1 MINIVG
7 NTSLY
12 LALLFVAFQ
21 TFGFFK
27 TEKKFI
33 KRYEFFVSGLLIFS
47 SIAFFSLMYGY
58 FVSDFTILNVFKNSH
73 SSKPLI
79 YKIAA
84 TWGNHEG
91 SMLLWMLVLTIFN
104 FLIFKLCN
112 KQNLKYVYKALQIQ
126 GFIIFGF
133 MLFTILTSNPFQ
145 NVESFQSEGLGFNP
159 ILQDPALAI
168 HPPFLYIGYVGF
180 SAAFSLAMATL
191 ISQAKITDVPWHQYI
206 KTFVM
211 IAWTFL
217 TIGIALG
224 SIWAYYEL
232 GWGGWWFWDPVENA
246 SFMPWLL
253 GTALIHSLMIVEK
266 TKSLQIWVLLLSILT
281 FLLSVVGTF
290 LVRSGIL
297 TSVHTFALDP
307 SRGIYILTFMA
318 VLGGYSFIIFFQ
330 KSKYF
335 FSEKYF
341 SFLSK
346 EGAILFNNFLM
357 VVVCATVFLGTIYP
371 LIIEAILDN
380 KISVGE
386 PYFNKTIIPIIIPAI
401 LLMGVAPIFAW
412 KKDNLKRIIKVSA
425 PKIIVTIVL
434 ALSFLYFYKFISFI
448 GIVGIFL
455 AFWIISN
462 NLLNLIFK
470 TKGCSKETILA
481 HFGVGLLILGITS
494 SSVWQEEKVARMN
507 IKDQVTIKNYTIIF
521 NDINE
526 IKGQNYVAIQ
536 GDFLVNSKK
545 NKITNLKPEKRL
557 YLVTNIVTTEAAIHT
572 NLARDLYIVL
582 GDGNS
587 NDGWVVR
594 FYINPLVIWIW
605 IGVVFMFVGG
615 ILSIKKSLDK
625 KRIIA

>member
-12 LALLFVAFQ
+12 LTLLFATFQ
-21 TFGFFK
+21 TFSLFK
-27 TEKKFI
+27 TEKNFI
-33 KRYEFFVSGLLIFS
+33 KRYKFFVFGSLIFS
-47 SIAFFSLMYGY
+47 FIAFFSLMYGY

-79 YKIAA
+79 YKVAA

-91 SMLLWMLVLTIFN
+91 SMLLWILVLSIFN

-112 KQNLKYVYKALQIQ
+112 KQNLNYIYKTLQIQ

-133 MLFTILTSNPFQ
+133 MLFTILTSNPFRK
-145 NVESFQSEGLGFNP
+145 VESFQSEGLGFNP

-180 SAAFSLAMATL
+180 SAAFSLAIATL
-191 ISQAKITDVPWHQYI
+191 ISQTKIANVPWHQYI
-206 KTFVM
+206 KIFVM

-246 SFMPWLL
+246 SFIPWLL

-307 SRGIYILTFMA
+307 SRGVYILTFMA
-318 VLGGYSFIIFFQ
+318 ILGGYAFILFFK

-341 SFLSK
+341 VFLSK
-346 EGAILFNNFLM
+346 EGSILFNNFLM

-371 LIIEAILDN
+371 LIIEAISDN

-386 PYFNKTIIPIIIPAI
+386 PYFNKTIIPITIPAI
-401 LLMGVAPIFAW
+401 LLMGIAPIFSW
-412 KKDNLKRIIKVSA
+412 KKDTLKRIIRISS
-425 PKIIVTIVL
+425 PKIIAAVILT
-434 ALSFLYFYKFISFI
+434 LSFLYFYKFINFM
-448 GIVGIFL
+448 GIIGIFL

-462 NLLNLIFK
+462 NFLNLIFK
-470 TKGCSKETILA
+470 AKGYAKETVLA
-481 HFGVGLLILGITS
+481 HFGVGLLILGIAG

-507 IKDQVTIKNYTIIF
+507 VKDKMTIKNYTIIF
-521 NDINE
+521 NEINE

-536 GDFLVNSKK
+536 GNFLVNNKK

-557 YLVTNIVTTEAAIHT
+557 YPVTNIVTTEAAIHT
-572 NLARDLYIVL
+572 SLARDLYIVL

-587 NDGWVVR
+587 SDGWVIR
-594 FYINPLVIWIW
+594 FYINPLVVWIW
-605 IGVVFMFVGG
+605 IGVMFMFVGG
-615 ILSIKKSLDK
+615 LFSIKKNLS
-625 KRIIA
+625 KRKNA

>member
-12 LALLFVAFQ
+12 LALLFAVLQ
-21 TFGFFK
+21 TFCFFK

-33 KRYEFFVSGLLIFS
+33 KRYKFFVSGLLIFS

-91 SMLLWMLVLTIFN
+91 SMLLWILVLTIFN
-104 FLIFKLCN
+104 FLIFKLYN

-145 NVESFQSEGLGFNP
+145 NVESFQSEGWGFNP

-191 ISQAKITDVPWHQYI
+191 ISQAKIADVPWHQYI

-253 GTALIHSLMIVEK
+253 GTALIHSLMIVDK

-318 VLGGYSFIIFFQ
+318 ILGGYSFILFFQ

-346 EGAILFNNFLM
+346 EGSILFNNFLM

-386 PYFNKTIIPIIIPAI
+386 PYFNKTIIPITIPAI

-412 KKDNLKRIIKVSA
+412 KKDNLKRIIKISS
-425 PKIIVTIVL
+425 PKIIVTIIL
-434 ALSFLYFYKFISFI
+434 TLSFLYFYKFINFI
-448 GIVGIFL
+448 GIIGIFL

-462 NLLNLIFK
+462 NLLNLILK

-494 SSVWQEEKVARMN
+494 SSVWQEERVARMN
-507 IKDQVTIKNYTIIF
+507 VKDQVTIKNYTIVF
-521 NDINE
+521 NEINE

-536 GDFLVNSKK
+536 GNFLVSSKK

-557 YLVTNIVTTEAAIHT
+557 YPVTNIITTEAAIHT
-572 NLARDLYIVL
+572 NLVRDLYIVL
-582 GDGNS
+582 GNGNS

-615 ILSIKKSLDK
+615 ILSIKKSLNK
-625 KRIIA
+625 KRIIG

>member
-12 LALLFVAFQ
+12 LALLFATLQ
-21 TFGFFK
+21 TFCFFK

-33 KRYEFFVSGLLIFS
+33 KRYKFFVSGLLIFS

-91 SMLLWMLVLTIFN
+91 SMLLWILVLTIFN
-104 FLIFKLCN
+104 FLIFKLYN

-145 NVESFQSEGLGFNP
+145 NVESFQSEGWGFNP

-191 ISQAKITDVPWHQYI
+191 ISQAKIADVPWHQYI

-253 GTALIHSLMIVEK
+253 GTALIHSLMIVDK

-318 VLGGYSFIIFFQ
+318 ILGGYSFIIFFQ

-346 EGAILFNNFLM
+346 EGSILFNNFLM

-386 PYFNKTIIPIIIPAI
+386 PYFNKTIIPITIPAI

-412 KKDNLKRIIKVSA
+412 KKDNLKRIIKISS
-425 PKIIVTIVL
+425 PKIIVTIIL
-434 ALSFLYFYKFISFI
+434 TLSFLYFYKFINFI
-448 GIVGIFL
+448 GIIGIFL

-462 NLLNLIFK
+462 NLLNLILK

-494 SSVWQEEKVARMN
+494 SSVWQEESVARMN
-507 IKDQVTIKNYTIIF
+507 VKDQVTIKNYTIVF
-521 NDINE
+521 NEINE

-536 GDFLVNSKK
+536 GNFLVSSKK

-557 YLVTNIVTTEAAIHT
+557 YPVTNIITTEAAIHT
-572 NLARDLYIVL
+572 NLVRDLYIVL
-582 GDGNS
+582 GNGNS

-615 ILSIKKSLDK
+615 ILSIKKSLNK
-625 KRIIA
+625 KIIIG

>member
-12 LALLFVAFQ
+12 LTLLFATFQ
-21 TFGFFK
+21 TFGLFK
-27 TEKKFI
+27 TEKNFI
-33 KRYEFFVSGLLIFS
+33 KRYKFFVFGSLIFS
-47 SIAFFSLMYGY
+47 FIAFFSLMYGY

-79 YKIAA
+79 YKVAA

-91 SMLLWMLVLTIFN
+91 SMLLWILVLSIFN

-112 KQNLKYVYKALQIQ
+112 KQNLNYIYKTLQIQ

-133 MLFTILTSNPFQ
+133 MLFTILTSNPFRK
-145 NVESFQSEGLGFNP
+145 VESFQSEGLGFNP

-180 SAAFSLAMATL
+180 SAAFSLAIATL
-191 ISQAKITDVPWHQYI
+191 ISQTKIANVPWHQYI
-206 KTFVM
+206 KIFVM

-307 SRGIYILTFMA
+307 SRGVYILTFMA
-318 VLGGYSFIIFFQ
+318 ILGGYAFILFFK

-341 SFLSK
+341 VFLSK
-346 EGAILFNNFLM
+346 EGSILFNNFLM

-371 LIIEAILDN
+371 LIIEAISDN

-386 PYFNKTIIPIIIPAI
+386 PYFNKTIIPITIPAI
-401 LLMGVAPIFAW
+401 LLMGIAPIFSW
-412 KKDNLKRIIKVSA
+412 KKDTLKRIIRISS
-425 PKIIVTIVL
+425 PKIIAAVILT
-434 ALSFLYFYKFISFI
+434 LSFLYFYKFINFM
-448 GIVGIFL
+448 GIIGIFL

-462 NLLNLIFK
+462 NFLNLIFK
-470 TKGCSKETILA
+470 AKGYAKETVLA
-481 HFGVGLLILGITS
+481 HFGVGLLILGIAG

-507 IKDQVTIKNYTIIF
+507 VKDKMTIKNYTIIF
-521 NDINE
+521 NEINE

-536 GDFLVNSKK
+536 GNFLVNNKK
-545 NKITNLKPEKRL
+545 NKITHLKPEKRL
-557 YLVTNIVTTEAAIHT
+557 YPVTNIVTTEAAIHT
-572 NLARDLYIVL
+572 SLARDLYIVL

-587 NDGWVVR
+587 SDGWVIR
-594 FYINPLVIWIW
+594 FYINPLVVWIW
-605 IGVVFMFVGG
+605 IGVMFMFVGG
-615 ILSIKKSLDK
+615 LFSIKKNLS
-625 KRIIA
+625 KRKNA

>member
-12 LALLFVAFQ
+12 LTLLLATLQ
-21 TFGFFK
+21 TFSFFK
-27 TEKKFI
+27 NEKNFI
-33 KRYEFFVSGLLIFS
+33 KRYKFFVFGSLIFS
-47 SIAFFSLMYGY
+47 SIAFFSLMYAY

-91 SMLLWMLVLTIFN
+91 SMLLWIFVLTIFN

-112 KQNLKYVYKALQIQ
+112 KQNLNYVYKSLQIQ

-133 MLFTILTSNPFQ
+133 MLFTILTSNPFRK
-145 NVESFQSEGLGFNP
+145 VESFQSEGMGFNP

-180 SAAFSLAMATL
+180 SAAFSLAVATL
-191 ISQAKITDVPWHQYI
+191 ISQTKISNLPWHKYI

-253 GTALIHSLMIVEK
+253 GTALVHSLMIVEK

-307 SRGIYILTFMA
+307 SRGIYILIFMA
-318 VLGGYSFIIFFQ
+318 ILGGYAFILFFK

-341 SFLSK
+341 TFLSK
-346 EGAILFNNFLM
+346 EGSILFNNFLM
-357 VVVCATVFLGTIYP
+357 LVVCATVFLGTVYP
-371 LIIEAILDN
+371 LIIEAILDD

-386 PYFNKTIIPIIIPAI
+386 PYFNKTIIPITIPAI
-401 LLMGVAPIFAW
+401 LLMGIAPIFSW
-412 KKDNLKRIIKVSA
+412 KKDALKRIIRISS
-425 PKIIVTIVL
+425 PKIIVATIL
-434 ALSFLYFYKFISFI
+434 TLSFLYFYKFINFT
-448 GIVGIFL
+448 GIIGIFL
-455 AFWIISN
+455 AFWIMSN
-462 NLLNLIFK
+462 NFLNLIFK
-470 TKGCSKETILA
+470 TKGYSKETALA
-481 HFGVGLLILGITS
+481 HFGVGLLILGIS
-494 SSVWQEEKVARMN
+494 GSSVWQEEKVARMN
-507 IKDQVTIKNYTIIF
+507 MQDKMTIKNYTIIF
-521 NDINE
+521 NEINE

-536 GDFLVNSKK
+536 GNFLVNNKK

-557 YLVTNIVTTEAAIHT
+557 YPVTNIVTTEAAIHT

-587 NDGWVVR
+587 NDGWVIR

-605 IGVVFMFVGG
+605 IGVMFMFIGG
-615 ILSIKKSLDK
+615 FFSIKKSLV
-625 KRIIA
+625 KRKNV

>member
-12 LALLFVAFQ
+12 LTLLFATFQ
-21 TFGFFK
+21 TFGLFK
-27 TEKKFI
+27 TEKNFI
-33 KRYEFFVSGLLIFS
+33 KRYKFFVFGSLIFS
-47 SIAFFSLMYGY
+47 SIAFFSLMYAY

-91 SMLLWMLVLTIFN
+91 SMLLWILVLSIFN

-112 KQNLKYVYKALQIQ
+112 KQNLNYVYKSLQIQ

-145 NVESFQSEGLGFNP
+145 KVGSFQSEGLGFNP

-168 HPPFLYIGYVGF
+168 HPPLLYIGYVGF
-180 SAAFSLAMATL
+180 SAAFSLAIATL
-191 ISQAKITDVPWHQYI
+191 ISQTKISHVPWHQYI

-307 SRGIYILTFMA
+307 SRGIYILIFMA
-318 VLGGYSFIIFFQ
+318 ILGGYAFILFFK

-341 SFLSK
+341 TFLSK
-346 EGAILFNNFLM
+346 EGSILFNNFLM
-357 VVVCATVFLGTIYP
+357 LVVCATVFLGTVYP
-371 LIIEAILDN
+371 LIIEAILDD

-386 PYFNKTIIPIIIPAI
+386 PYFNKTIIPITIPAI
-401 LLMGVAPIFAW
+401 LLMGIAPIFSW
-412 KKDNLKRIIKVSA
+412 KKDALKRIIRISS
-425 PKIIVTIVL
+425 PKIIVATIL
-434 ALSFLYFYKFISFI
+434 TLSFLYFYKFINFT
-448 GIVGIFL
+448 GIIGIFL
-455 AFWIISN
+455 AFWIMSN
-462 NLLNLIFK
+462 NFLNLIFK
-470 TKGCSKETILA
+470 TKGYSKETALA
-481 HFGVGLLILGITS
+481 HFGVGLLILGIS
-494 SSVWQEEKVARMN
+494 GSSVWQEEKVARMN
-507 IKDQVTIKNYTIIF
+507 MQDKMTIKNYTIIF
-521 NDINE
+521 NEINE

-536 GDFLVNSKK
+536 GNFLVNNKK

-557 YLVTNIVTTEAAIHT
+557 YPVTNIVTTEAAIHT

-587 NDGWVVR
+587 NDGWVIR

-605 IGVVFMFVGG
+605 IGVTFMFVGG
-615 ILSIKKSLDK
+615 LFSIKKNLN
-625 KRIIA
+625 KRKNT

>member
-12 LALLFVAFQ
+12 LALLFAALQ
-21 TFGFFK
+21 TFCFFK

-33 KRYEFFVSGLLIFS
+33 KRYKFFVSGLLIFS

-91 SMLLWMLVLTIFN
+91 SMLLWILVLTIFN
-104 FLIFKLCN
+104 FLIFKLYN

-145 NVESFQSEGLGFNP
+145 NVESFQSEGWGFNP

-191 ISQAKITDVPWHQYI
+191 ISQAKIADVPWHQYI

-253 GTALIHSLMIVEK
+253 GTALIHSLMIVDK

-318 VLGGYSFIIFFQ
+318 ILGGYSFIIFFQ

-346 EGAILFNNFLM
+346 EGSILFNNFLM

-386 PYFNKTIIPIIIPAI
+386 PYFNKTIIPITIPAI

-412 KKDNLKRIIKVSA
+412 KKDNLKRIIKISS
-425 PKIIVTIVL
+425 PKIIVTIIL
-434 ALSFLYFYKFISFI
+434 TLSFLYFYKFINFI
-448 GIVGIFL
+448 GIIGIFL

-462 NLLNLIFK
+462 NLLNLILK

-494 SSVWQEEKVARMN
+494 SSVWQEESVTRMN
-507 IKDQVTIKNYTIIF
+507 VKDQVTIKNYTIVF
-521 NDINE
+521 NEINE

-536 GDFLVNSKK
+536 GNFLVSSKK

-557 YLVTNIVTTEAAIHT
+557 YPVTNIITTEAAIHT
-572 NLARDLYIVL
+572 NLVRDLYIVL
-582 GDGNS
+582 GNGNS

-615 ILSIKKSLDK
+615 ILSIKKSLNK
-625 KRIIA
+625 KRIIG

>member
-12 LALLFVAFQ
+12 LTLLFATFQ
-21 TFGFFK
+21 TFGLFK
-27 TEKKFI
+27 TEKNFI
-33 KRYEFFVSGLLIFS
+33 KRYKFFVFGSLIFS
-47 SIAFFSLMYGY
+47 FIAFFSLMYGY

-79 YKIAA
+79 YKVAA

-91 SMLLWMLVLTIFN
+91 SMLLWILVLSIFN

-112 KQNLKYVYKALQIQ
+112 KQNLNYIYKTLQIQ

-145 NVESFQSEGLGFNP
+145 KVESFQSEGLGFNP

-180 SAAFSLAMATL
+180 SAAFSLAIATL
-191 ISQAKITDVPWHQYI
+191 ISQTKIANVPWHQYI
-206 KTFVM
+206 KIFVM

-318 VLGGYSFIIFFQ
+318 ILGGYAFILFFK

-341 SFLSK
+341 VFLSK
-346 EGAILFNNFLM
+346 EGSILFNNFLM

-371 LIIEAILDN
+371 LIIEAISDN

-386 PYFNKTIIPIIIPAI
+386 PYFNKTIIPITIPAI
-401 LLMGVAPIFAW
+401 LLMGIAPIFSW
-412 KKDNLKRIIKVSA
+412 KKDTLKRIIRISS
-425 PKIIVTIVL
+425 PKIIAAVILT
-434 ALSFLYFYKFISFI
+434 LSFLYFYKFINFM
-448 GIVGIFL
+448 GIIGIFL

-462 NLLNLIFK
+462 NFLNLIFK
-470 TKGCSKETILA
+470 AKGYAKETVLA
-481 HFGVGLLILGITS
+481 HFGVGLLILGIAG

-507 IKDQVTIKNYTIIF
+507 VKDKMTIKNYTIIF
-521 NDINE
+521 NEINE

-536 GDFLVNSKK
+536 GNFLVNNKK

-557 YLVTNIVTTEAAIHT
+557 YPVTNIVTTEAAIHT
-572 NLARDLYIVL
+572 SLARDLYIVL

-587 NDGWVVR
+587 SDGWVIR
-594 FYINPLVIWIW
+594 FYINPLVVWIW
-605 IGVVFMFVGG
+605 IGVMFMFVGG
-615 ILSIKKSLDK
+615 LFSIKKNLS
-625 KRIIA
+625 KRKNA

>member
-12 LALLFVAFQ
+12 LALLLATFQ
-21 TFGFFK
+21 TFSLFK

-33 KRYEFFVSGLLIFS
+33 KRYKFFVFGSLIFS

-91 SMLLWMLVLTIFN
+91 SMLLWILVLSIFN

-112 KQNLKYVYKALQIQ
+112 KKNLNYVYKSLQIQ

-133 MLFTILTSNPFQ
+133 MLFIILTSNPFQ
-145 NVESFQSEGLGFNP
+145 NMKSLQSEGLGFNP

-180 SAAFSLAMATL
+180 SAAFSLAIATL
-191 ISQAKITDVPWHQYI
+191 ISQTKITDVPWHQYI

-281 FLLSVVGTF
+281 FLLSVIGTF

-318 VLGGYSFIIFFQ
+318 ILGGYAFILFFK

-341 SFLSK
+341 IFLSK
-346 EGAILFNNFLM
+346 EGSILFNNFLM
-357 VVVCATVFLGTIYP
+357 VIVCATVFLGTVYP
-371 LIIEAILDN
+371 LIIEAILDD

-386 PYFNKTIIPIIIPAI
+386 PYFNKTIIPMTIPAI
-401 LLMGVAPIFAW
+401 LLMGIAPIFSW
-412 KKDNLKRIIKVSA
+412 KKDTLKRIIRISS
-425 PKIIVTIVL
+425 PKIIATIIL
-434 ALSFLYFYKFISFI
+434 TLSFLYFYKFINFM
-448 GIVGIFL
+448 GIIGIFL
-455 AFWIISN
+455 AFWIMSN
-462 NLLNLIFK
+462 NFLNLIFK
-470 TKGCSKETILA
+470 AKGYSKETVLA
-481 HFGVGLLILGITS
+481 HFGVGLLILGIAG

-507 IKDQVTIKNYTIIF
+507 VKDKMKIKNYTIIF
-521 NDINE
+521 NEINE

-536 GDFLVNSKK
+536 GNFLVNNKK

-557 YLVTNIVTTEAAIHT
+557 YPVTNIVTTEAAIHT
-572 NLARDLYIVL
+572 SLARDLYIVL

-587 NDGWVVR
+587 NDGWIIR

-605 IGVVFMFVGG
+605 IGVMFMFAGG
-615 ILSIKKSLDK
+615 LLSIKKNLN
-625 KRIIA
+625 KRKNA

>member
-12 LALLFVAFQ
+12 LALLLATFQ
-21 TFGFFK
+21 TFSLFK

-33 KRYEFFVSGLLIFS
+33 KRYKFFVFGSLIFS

-91 SMLLWMLVLTIFN
+91 SMLLWILVLSIFN

-112 KQNLKYVYKALQIQ
+112 KKNLNYVYKSLQIQ

-145 NVESFQSEGLGFNP
+145 NMKSLQSEGLGFNP

-180 SAAFSLAMATL
+180 SAAFSLAIATL
-191 ISQAKITDVPWHQYI
+191 ISQTKITDVPWHQYI

-281 FLLSVVGTF
+281 FLLSVIGTF

-318 VLGGYSFIIFFQ
+318 ILGGYAFILFFK

-341 SFLSK
+341 IFLSK
-346 EGAILFNNFLM
+346 EGSILFNNFLM
-357 VVVCATVFLGTIYP
+357 VIVCATVFLGTVYP
-371 LIIEAILDN
+371 LIIEAILDD

-386 PYFNKTIIPIIIPAI
+386 PYFNKTIIPMTIPAI
-401 LLMGVAPIFAW
+401 LLMGIAPIFSW
-412 KKDNLKRIIKVSA
+412 KKDTLKRIIRISS
-425 PKIIVTIVL
+425 PKIIATIIL
-434 ALSFLYFYKFISFI
+434 TLSFLYFYKFINFM
-448 GIVGIFL
+448 GIIGIFL
-455 AFWIISN
+455 AFWIMSN
-462 NLLNLIFK
+462 NFLNLIFK
-470 TKGCSKETILA
+470 AKGYSKETVLA
-481 HFGVGLLILGITS
+481 HFGVGLLILGIAG

-507 IKDQVTIKNYTIIF
+507 VKDKMKIKNYTIIF
-521 NDINE
+521 NEINE

-536 GDFLVNSKK
+536 GNFLVNNKK

-557 YLVTNIVTTEAAIHT
+557 YPVTNIVTTEAAIHT
-572 NLARDLYIVL
+572 SLARDLYIVL

-587 NDGWVVR
+587 NDGWIIR

-605 IGVVFMFVGG
+605 IGVMFMFAGG
-615 ILSIKKSLDK
+615 LLSIKKNLN
-625 KRIIA
+625 KRKNA

>member
-12 LALLFVAFQ
+12 LTLLFATFQ
-21 TFGFFK
+21 TFSLFK
-27 TEKKFI
+27 TEKNFI
-33 KRYEFFVSGLLIFS
+33 KRYKFFVFGSLIFS
-47 SIAFFSLMYGY
+47 FIAFFSLMYGY

-79 YKIAA
+79 YKVAA

-91 SMLLWMLVLTIFN
+91 SMLLWILVLSIFN

-112 KQNLKYVYKALQIQ
+112 KQNLNYIYKTLQIQ

-145 NVESFQSEGLGFNP
+145 KVESFQSEGLGFNP

-180 SAAFSLAMATL
+180 SAAFSLAIATL
-191 ISQAKITDVPWHQYI
+191 ISQTKIANVPWHQYI
-206 KTFVM
+206 KIFVM

-307 SRGIYILTFMA
+307 SRGVYILTFMA
-318 VLGGYSFIIFFQ
+318 ILGGYAFILFFK

-341 SFLSK
+341 VFLSK
-346 EGAILFNNFLM
+346 EGSILFNNFLM

-371 LIIEAILDN
+371 LIIEAISDN

-386 PYFNKTIIPIIIPAI
+386 PYFNKTIIPITIPAI
-401 LLMGVAPIFAW
+401 LLMGIAPIFSW
-412 KKDNLKRIIKVSA
+412 KKDTLKRIIRISS
-425 PKIIVTIVL
+425 PKIIAAVILT
-434 ALSFLYFYKFISFI
+434 LSFLYFYKFINFM
-448 GIVGIFL
+448 GIIGIFL

-462 NLLNLIFK
+462 NFLNLIFK
-470 TKGCSKETILA
+470 AKGYAKETVLA
-481 HFGVGLLILGITS
+481 HFGVGLLILGIAG

-507 IKDQVTIKNYTIIF
+507 VKDKMTIKNYTIIF
-521 NDINE
+521 NEINE

-536 GDFLVNSKK
+536 GNFLVNNKK
-545 NKITNLKPEKRL
+545 NKITHLKPEKRL
-557 YLVTNIVTTEAAIHT
+557 YPVTNIVTTEAAIHT
-572 NLARDLYIVL
+572 SLARDLYIVL

-587 NDGWVVR
+587 SDGWVIR
-594 FYINPLVIWIW
+594 FYINPLVVWIW
-605 IGVVFMFVGG
+605 IGVMFMFVGG
-615 ILSIKKSLDK
+615 LFSIKKNLS
-625 KRIIA
+625 KRKNA

>member
-12 LALLFVAFQ
+12 LTLLFATFQ
-21 TFGFFK
+21 TFSLFK
-27 TEKKFI
+27 TEKNFI
-33 KRYEFFVSGLLIFS
+33 KRYKFFVFGSLIFS
-47 SIAFFSLMYGY
+47 FIAFFSLMYGY

-79 YKIAA
+79 YKVAA

-91 SMLLWMLVLTIFN
+91 SMLLWILVLSIFN

-112 KQNLKYVYKALQIQ
+112 KQNLNYIYKTLQIQ

-133 MLFTILTSNPFQ
+133 MLFTILTSNPFRK
-145 NVESFQSEGLGFNP
+145 VESFQSEGLGFNP

-180 SAAFSLAMATL
+180 SAAFSLAIATL
-191 ISQAKITDVPWHQYI
+191 ISQTKIANVPWYQYI
-206 KTFVM
+206 KIFVM

-307 SRGIYILTFMA
+307 SRGVYILIFMA
-318 VLGGYSFIIFFQ
+318 ILGGYAFILFFK

-341 SFLSK
+341 VFLSK
-346 EGAILFNNFLM
+346 EGSILFNNFLM

-371 LIIEAILDN
+371 LIIEAISDN

-386 PYFNKTIIPIIIPAI
+386 PYFNKTIIPITIPAI
-401 LLMGVAPIFAW
+401 LLMGIAPIFSW
-412 KKDNLKRIIKVSA
+412 KKDTLKRIIRISS
-425 PKIIVTIVL
+425 PKIIAAVILT
-434 ALSFLYFYKFISFI
+434 LSFLYFYKFINFM
-448 GIVGIFL
+448 GIIGIFL

-462 NLLNLIFK
+462 NFLNLIFK
-470 TKGCSKETILA
+470 AKGYAKETVLA
-481 HFGVGLLILGITS
+481 HFGVGLLILGIAG

-507 IKDQVTIKNYTIIF
+507 VKDKMTIKNYTIIF
-521 NDINE
+521 NEINE

-536 GDFLVNSKK
+536 GNFLVNNKK
-545 NKITNLKPEKRL
+545 NKITHLKPEKRL
-557 YLVTNIVTTEAAIHT
+557 YPVTNIVTTEAAIHT
-572 NLARDLYIVL
+572 SLARDLYIVL

-587 NDGWVVR
+587 SDGWVIR
-594 FYINPLVIWIW
+594 FYINPLVVWIW
-605 IGVVFMFVGG
+605 IGVMFMFVGG
-615 ILSIKKSLDK
+615 LFSIKKNLS
-625 KRIIA
+625 KRKNA

>member
-12 LALLFVAFQ
+12 LTLLFATFQ
-21 TFGFFK
+21 TFSLFK
-27 TEKKFI
+27 TEKNFI
-33 KRYEFFVSGLLIFS
+33 KRYKFFVFGSLIFS
-47 SIAFFSLMYGY
+47 FIAFFSLMYGY

-79 YKIAA
+79 YKVAA

-91 SMLLWMLVLTIFN
+91 SMLLWILVLSIFN

-112 KQNLKYVYKALQIQ
+112 KQNLNYIYKTLQIQ

-133 MLFTILTSNPFQ
+133 MLFTILTSNPFRK
-145 NVESFQSEGLGFNP
+145 VESFQSEGLGFNP

-180 SAAFSLAMATL
+180 SAAFSLAIATL
-191 ISQAKITDVPWHQYI
+191 ISQTKIANVPWHQYI
-206 KTFVM
+206 KIFVM

-307 SRGIYILTFMA
+307 SRGVYILTFMA
-318 VLGGYSFIIFFQ
+318 ILGGYAFILFFK

-341 SFLSK
+341 VFLSK
-346 EGAILFNNFLM
+346 EGSILFNNFLM

-371 LIIEAILDN
+371 LIIEAISDN

-386 PYFNKTIIPIIIPAI
+386 PYFNKTIIPITIPAI
-401 LLMGVAPIFAW
+401 LLMGIAPIFSW
-412 KKDNLKRIIKVSA
+412 KKDTLKRIIRISS
-425 PKIIVTIVL
+425 PKIIAAVILT
-434 ALSFLYFYKFISFI
+434 LSFLYFYKFINFM
-448 GIVGIFL
+448 GIIGIFL
-455 AFWIISN
+455 AFWIMSN
-462 NLLNLIFK
+462 NFLNLIFK
-470 TKGCSKETILA
+470 AKGYAKETVLA
-481 HFGVGLLILGITS
+481 HFGVGLLILGIAG

-507 IKDQVTIKNYTIIF
+507 VKDKMTIKNYTIIF
-521 NDINE
+521 NEINE

-536 GDFLVNSKK
+536 GNFLVNNKK

-557 YLVTNIVTTEAAIHT
+557 YPVTNIVTTEAAIHT
-572 NLARDLYIVL
+572 SLARDLYIVL

-587 NDGWVVR
+587 SDGWVIR
-594 FYINPLVIWIW
+594 FYINPLVVWIW
-605 IGVVFMFVGG
+605 IGVMFMFVGG
-615 ILSIKKSLDK
+615 LFSIKKNLS
-625 KRIIA
+625 KRKNA

>member
-12 LALLFVAFQ
+12 LTLLFATFQ
-21 TFGFFK
+21 TFSLFK
-27 TEKKFI
+27 TEKNFI
-33 KRYEFFVSGLLIFS
+33 KRYKFFVFGSLIFS
-47 SIAFFSLMYGY
+47 FIAFFSLMYGY

-79 YKIAA
+79 YKVAA

-91 SMLLWMLVLTIFN
+91 SMLLWILVLSIFN

-112 KQNLKYVYKALQIQ
+112 KQNLNYIYKTLQIQ

-145 NVESFQSEGLGFNP
+145 KVESFQSEGLGFNP

-168 HPPFLYIGYVGF
+168 HPPSLYIGYVGF
-180 SAAFSLAMATL
+180 SAAFSLAIATL
-191 ISQAKITDVPWHQYI
+191 ISQTKIANVPWHQYI
-206 KTFVM
+206 KIFVM

-307 SRGIYILTFMA
+307 SRGVYILTFMA
-318 VLGGYSFIIFFQ
+318 ILGGYAFILFFK

-341 SFLSK
+341 VFLSK
-346 EGAILFNNFLM
+346 EGSILFNNFLM

-371 LIIEAILDN
+371 LIIEAISDN

-386 PYFNKTIIPIIIPAI
+386 PYFNKTIIPITIPAI
-401 LLMGVAPIFAW
+401 LLMGIAPIFSW
-412 KKDNLKRIIKVSA
+412 KKDTLKRIIRISS
-425 PKIIVTIVL
+425 PKIIAAVILT
-434 ALSFLYFYKFISFI
+434 LSFLYFYKFINFM
-448 GIVGIFL
+448 GIIGIFL

-462 NLLNLIFK
+462 NFLNLIFK
-470 TKGCSKETILA
+470 AKGYAKETVLA
-481 HFGVGLLILGITS
+481 HFGVGLLILGIAG

-507 IKDQVTIKNYTIIF
+507 VKDKMTIKNYTIIF
-521 NDINE
+521 DEINE

-536 GDFLVNSKK
+536 GNFLVNNKK

-557 YLVTNIVTTEAAIHT
+557 YPVTNIVTTEAAIHT
-572 NLARDLYIVL
+572 SLARDLYIVL

-587 NDGWVVR
+587 SDGWVIR
-594 FYINPLVIWIW
+594 FYINPLVVWIW
-605 IGVVFMFVGG
+605 IGVMFMFVGG
-615 ILSIKKSLDK
+615 LFSIKKNLS
-625 KRIIA
+625 KRKNA

>member
-12 LALLFVAFQ
+12 LTLLFATFQ
-21 TFGFFK
+21 TFGLFK
-27 TEKKFI
+27 TEKNFI
-33 KRYEFFVSGLLIFS
+33 KRYKFFVFGSLIFS
-47 SIAFFSLMYGY
+47 FIAFFSLMYGY

-79 YKIAA
+79 YKVAA

-91 SMLLWMLVLTIFN
+91 SMLLWILVLSIFN

-112 KQNLKYVYKALQIQ
+112 KQNLNYIYKTLQIQ

-133 MLFTILTSNPFQ
+133 MLFTILTSNPFRK
-145 NVESFQSEGLGFNP
+145 VESFQSEGLGFNP

-180 SAAFSLAMATL
+180 SAAFSLAIATL
-191 ISQAKITDVPWHQYI
+191 ISQTKIANVPWHQYI
-206 KTFVM
+206 KIFVM

-307 SRGIYILTFMA
+307 SRGVYILTFMA
-318 VLGGYSFIIFFQ
+318 ILGGYAFILFFK

-341 SFLSK
+341 VFLSK
-346 EGAILFNNFLM
+346 EGSILFNNFLM

-371 LIIEAILDN
+371 LIIEAISDN

-386 PYFNKTIIPIIIPAI
+386 PYFNKTIIPITIPAI
-401 LLMGVAPIFAW
+401 LLMGIAPIFSW
-412 KKDNLKRIIKVSA
+412 KKDTLKRIIRISS
-425 PKIIVTIVL
+425 PKIIAAVILT
-434 ALSFLYFYKFISFI
+434 LSFLYFYKFINFM
-448 GIVGIFL
+448 GIIGIFL

-462 NLLNLIFK
+462 NFLNLIFK
-470 TKGCSKETILA
+470 AKGYAKETVLA
-481 HFGVGLLILGITS
+481 HFGVGLLILGIAG

-507 IKDQVTIKNYTIIF
+507 VKDKMTIKNYTIIF
-521 NDINE
+521 NEINE

-536 GDFLVNSKK
+536 GNFLVNNKK

-557 YLVTNIVTTEAAIHT
+557 YPVTNIVTTEAAIHT
-572 NLARDLYIVL
+572 SLARDLYIVL

-587 NDGWVVR
+587 SDGWVIR
-594 FYINPLVIWIW
+594 FYINPLVVWIW
-605 IGVVFMFVGG
+605 IGVMFMFVGG
-615 ILSIKKSLDK
+615 LFSIKKNLS
-625 KRIIA
+625 KRKNA

>member
-12 LALLFVAFQ
+12 LTLLFATFQ
-21 TFGFFK
+21 TFSLFK
-27 TEKKFI
+27 TEKNFI
-33 KRYEFFVSGLLIFS
+33 KRYKFFVFGSLIFS
-47 SIAFFSLMYGY
+47 FIAFFSLMYGY

-79 YKIAA
+79 YKVAA

-91 SMLLWMLVLTIFN
+91 SMLLWILVLSIFN

-112 KQNLKYVYKALQIQ
+112 KQNLNYIYKTLQIQ

-145 NVESFQSEGLGFNP
+145 KVESFQSEGLGFNP

-180 SAAFSLAMATL
+180 SAAFSLAIATL
-191 ISQAKITDVPWHQYI
+191 ISQTKIANVPWHQYI
-206 KTFVM
+206 KIFVM

-307 SRGIYILTFMA
+307 SRGVYILTFMA
-318 VLGGYSFIIFFQ
+318 ILGGYAFILFFK

-341 SFLSK
+341 VFLSK
-346 EGAILFNNFLM
+346 EGSILFNNFLM

-371 LIIEAILDN
+371 LIIEAISDN

-386 PYFNKTIIPIIIPAI
+386 PYFNKTIIPITIPAI
-401 LLMGVAPIFAW
+401 LLMGIAPIFSW
-412 KKDNLKRIIKVSA
+412 KKDTLKRIIRISS
-425 PKIIVTIVL
+425 PKIIAAVILT
-434 ALSFLYFYKFISFI
+434 LSFLYFYKFINFM
-448 GIVGIFL
+448 GIIGIFL

-462 NLLNLIFK
+462 NFLNLIFK
-470 TKGCSKETILA
+470 AKGYAKETVLA
-481 HFGVGLLILGITS
+481 HFGVGLLILGIAG

-507 IKDQVTIKNYTIIF
+507 VKDKMTIKNYTIIF
-521 NDINE
+521 NEINE

-536 GDFLVNSKK
+536 GNFLVNNKK

-557 YLVTNIVTTEAAIHT
+557 YPVTNIVTTEAAIHT
-572 NLARDLYIVL
+572 SLARDLYIVL

-587 NDGWVVR
+587 SDGWVIR
-594 FYINPLVIWIW
+594 FYINPLVVWIW
-605 IGVVFMFVGG
+605 IGVMFMFVGG
-615 ILSIKKSLDK
+615 LFSIKKNLS
-625 KRIIA
+625 KRKNA

>member
-12 LALLFVAFQ
+12 LTLLFATFQ
-21 TFGFFK
+21 TFGLFK
-27 TEKKFI
+27 TEKNFI
-33 KRYEFFVSGLLIFS
+33 KRYKFFVFGSLIFS
-47 SIAFFSLMYGY
+47 FIAFFSLMYGY

-79 YKIAA
+79 YKVAA

-91 SMLLWMLVLTIFN
+91 SMLLWILVLSIFN

-112 KQNLKYVYKALQIQ
+112 KQNLNYIYKTLQIQ

-133 MLFTILTSNPFQ
+133 MLFTILTSNPFRK
-145 NVESFQSEGLGFNP
+145 VESFQSEGLGFNP

-180 SAAFSLAMATL
+180 SAAFSLAIATL
-191 ISQAKITDVPWHQYI
+191 ISQTKIANVPWHQYI
-206 KTFVM
+206 KIFVM

-307 SRGIYILTFMA
+307 SRGVYILTFMA
-318 VLGGYSFIIFFQ
+318 ILGGYAFILFFK

-341 SFLSK
+341 VFLSK
-346 EGAILFNNFLM
+346 EGSILFNNFLM

-371 LIIEAILDN
+371 LIIEAISDN

-386 PYFNKTIIPIIIPAI
+386 PYFNKTIIPITIPAI
-401 LLMGVAPIFAW
+401 LLMGIAPIFSW
-412 KKDNLKRIIKVSA
+412 KKDTLKRIIRISS
-425 PKIIVTIVL
+425 PKIIAAVILT
-434 ALSFLYFYKFISFI
+434 LSFLYFYKFINFM
-448 GIVGIFL
+448 GIIGIFL

-462 NLLNLIFK
+462 NFLNLIFK
-470 TKGCSKETILA
+470 AKGYAKETVLA
-481 HFGVGLLILGITS
+481 HFGVGLLILGIAG

-507 IKDQVTIKNYTIIF
+507 VKDKMTIKNYTIVF
-521 NDINE
+521 NEINE

-536 GDFLVNSKK
+536 GNFLVNNKK

-557 YLVTNIVTTEAAIHT
+557 YPVTNIVTTEAAIHT
-572 NLARDLYIVL
+572 SLARDLYIVL

-587 NDGWVVR
+587 SDGWVIR
-594 FYINPLVIWIW
+594 FYINPLVVWIW
-605 IGVVFMFVGG
+605 IGVMFMFVGG
-615 ILSIKKSLDK
+615 LFSIKKNLS
-625 KRIIA
+625 KRKNA

>member
-12 LALLFVAFQ
+12 LALLLSALQ
-21 TFGFFK
+21 TFCFFK

-33 KRYEFFVSGLLIFS
+33 KRYKFFVSGLLIFS

-91 SMLLWMLVLTIFN
+91 SMLLWILVLTIFN
-104 FLIFKLCN
+104 FLIFKLYN

-145 NVESFQSEGLGFNP
+145 NVESFQSEGWGFNP

-191 ISQAKITDVPWHQYI
+191 ISQAKIADVPWHQYI

-253 GTALIHSLMIVEK
+253 GTALIHSLMIVDK

-318 VLGGYSFIIFFQ
+318 ILGGYSFILFFQ

-346 EGAILFNNFLM
+346 EGSILFNNFLM

-386 PYFNKTIIPIIIPAI
+386 PYFNKTIIPITIPAI

-412 KKDNLKRIIKVSA
+412 KKDNLKRIIKISS
-425 PKIIVTIVL
+425 PKIIVTIIL
-434 ALSFLYFYKFISFI
+434 TLSFLYFYKFINFI
-448 GIVGIFL
+448 GIIGIFL

-462 NLLNLIFK
+462 NLLNLILK

-494 SSVWQEEKVARMN
+494 SSVWQEESVARMN
-507 IKDQVTIKNYTIIF
+507 VKDQVTIKNYTIVF
-521 NDINE
+521 NEINE

-536 GDFLVNSKK
+536 GNFLVSSKK

-557 YLVTNIVTTEAAIHT
+557 YPVTNIITTEAAIHT
-572 NLARDLYIVL
+572 NLVRDLYIVL
-582 GDGNS
+582 GNGNS

-615 ILSIKKSLDK
+615 ILSIKKSLNK
-625 KRIIA
+625 KIIIG

>member
-12 LALLFVAFQ
+12 LTLLFATFQ
-21 TFGFFK
+21 TFGLFK
-27 TEKKFI
+27 TEKNFI
-33 KRYEFFVSGLLIFS
+33 KRYKFFVFGSLIFS
-47 SIAFFSLMYGY
+47 FIAFFSLMYGY

-79 YKIAA
+79 YKVAA

-91 SMLLWMLVLTIFN
+91 SIVLWILVLSIFN

-112 KQNLKYVYKALQIQ
+112 KQNLNYIYKTLQIQ

-133 MLFTILTSNPFQ
+133 MLFTILTSNPFRK
-145 NVESFQSEGLGFNP
+145 VESFQSEGLGFNP

-180 SAAFSLAMATL
+180 SAAFSLAIASL
-191 ISQAKITDVPWHQYI
+191 ISQTKIANVPWHQYI
-206 KTFVM
+206 KIFVM

-307 SRGIYILTFMA
+307 SRGVYILTFMA
-318 VLGGYSFIIFFQ
+318 ILGGYAFILFFK

-341 SFLSK
+341 VFLSK
-346 EGAILFNNFLM
+346 EGSILFNNFLM

-371 LIIEAILDN
+371 LIIEAISN
-380 KISVGE
+380 SKISVGE
-386 PYFNKTIIPIIIPAI
+386 PYFNKTIIPITIPAI
-401 LLMGVAPIFAW
+401 LLMGIAPIFSW
-412 KKDNLKRIIKVSA
+412 KKDTLKRIIRISS
-425 PKIIVTIVL
+425 PKIIAAVILT
-434 ALSFLYFYKFISFI
+434 LSFLYFYKFINFM
-448 GIVGIFL
+448 GIIGIFL

-462 NLLNLIFK
+462 NFLNLMFK
-470 TKGCSKETILA
+470 AKGYAKETVLA
-481 HFGVGLLILGITS
+481 HFGVGLLILGIAG

-507 IKDQVTIKNYTIIF
+507 VKDKMTIKNYTIIF
-521 NDINE
+521 NEINE

-536 GDFLVNSKK
+536 GNFLVNNKK

-557 YLVTNIVTTEAAIHT
+557 YPVTNIVTTEAAIHT
-572 NLARDLYIVL
+572 SLARDLYIVL

-587 NDGWVVR
+587 SDGWVIR
-594 FYINPLVIWIW
+594 FYINPLVVWIW
-605 IGVVFMFVGG
+605 IGVMFMFVGG
-615 ILSIKKSLDK
+615 LFSIKKNLS
-625 KRIIA
+625 KRKNA

>member
-12 LALLFVAFQ
+12 LTLLFATFQ
-21 TFGFFK
+21 TFSLFK
-27 TEKKFI
+27 TEKNFI
-33 KRYEFFVSGLLIFS
+33 KRYKFFVFGSLIFS
-47 SIAFFSLMYGY
+47 FIAFFSLMYGY

-79 YKIAA
+79 YKVAA

-91 SMLLWMLVLTIFN
+91 SMLLWILVLSIFN

-112 KQNLKYVYKALQIQ
+112 KQNLNYIYKTLQIQ
-126 GFIIFGF
+126 CFIIFGF
-133 MLFTILTSNPFQ
+133 MLFTILTSNPFRK
-145 NVESFQSEGLGFNP
+145 VESFQSEGLGFNP

-180 SAAFSLAMATL
+180 SAAFSLAIATL
-191 ISQAKITDVPWHQYI
+191 ISQTKIANVTWHQYI
-206 KTFVM
+206 KIFVM

-307 SRGIYILTFMA
+307 SRGVYILTFMA
-318 VLGGYSFIIFFQ
+318 ILGGYAFILFFK

-341 SFLSK
+341 VFLSK
-346 EGAILFNNFLM
+346 EGSILFNNFLM

-371 LIIEAILDN
+371 LIIEAISDN

-386 PYFNKTIIPIIIPAI
+386 PYFNKTIIPITIPAI
-401 LLMGVAPIFAW
+401 LLMGIAPIFSW
-412 KKDNLKRIIKVSA
+412 KKDTLKRIIRISS
-425 PKIIVTIVL
+425 PKIIAAVILT
-434 ALSFLYFYKFISFI
+434 LSFLYFYKFINFM
-448 GIVGIFL
+448 GIIGIFL

-462 NLLNLIFK
+462 NFLNLIFK
-470 TKGCSKETILA
+470 AKGYAKETVLA
-481 HFGVGLLILGITS
+481 HFGVGLLILGIAG

-507 IKDQVTIKNYTIIF
+507 VKDKMTIKNYTIIF
-521 NDINE
+521 NEINE

-536 GDFLVNSKK
+536 GNFLVNNKK
-545 NKITNLKPEKRL
+545 NKITHLKPEKRL
-557 YLVTNIVTTEAAIHT
+557 YPVTNIVTTEAAIHT
-572 NLARDLYIVL
+572 SLARDLYIVL

-587 NDGWVVR
+587 SDGWVIR
-594 FYINPLVIWIW
+594 FYINPLVVWIW
-605 IGVVFMFVGG
+605 IGVMFMFVGG
-615 ILSIKKSLDK
+615 LFSIKKNLS
-625 KRIIA
+625 KRKNA

>member
-27 TEKKFI
+27 TEKKFLT
-33 KRYEFFVSGLLIFS
+33 RYEFFVSGLLIFS

-145 NVESFQSEGLGFNP
+145 NMKSLQSEGLGFNP

-180 SAAFSLAMATL
+180 SAAFSLAIATL
-191 ISQAKITDVPWHQYI
+191 ISQTKITDVPWHQYI

-281 FLLSVVGTF
+281 FLLSVIGTF

-318 VLGGYSFIIFFQ
+318 ILGGYAFILFFK

-341 SFLSK
+341 IFLSK
-346 EGAILFNNFLM
+346 EGSILFNNFLM
-357 VVVCATVFLGTIYP
+357 VIVCATVFLGTVYP
-371 LIIEAILDN
+371 LIIEAILDD

-386 PYFNKTIIPIIIPAI
+386 PYFNKTIIPMTIPAI
-401 LLMGVAPIFAW
+401 LLMGIAPIFSW
-412 KKDNLKRIIKVSA
+412 KKDTLKRIIRISS
-425 PKIIVTIVL
+425 PKIIATIIL
-434 ALSFLYFYKFISFI
+434 TLSFLYFYKFINFM
-448 GIVGIFL
+448 GIIGIFL
-455 AFWIISN
+455 AFWIMSN
-462 NLLNLIFK
+462 NFLNLIFK
-470 TKGCSKETILA
+470 AKGYSKETVLA
-481 HFGVGLLILGITS
+481 HFGVGLLILGIAG

-507 IKDQVTIKNYTIIF
+507 VKDKMKIKNYTIIF
-521 NDINE
+521 NEINE

-536 GDFLVNSKK
+536 GNFLVNNKK

-557 YLVTNIVTTEAAIHT
+557 YPVTNIVTTEAAIHT
-572 NLARDLYIVL
+572 SLARDLYIVL

-587 NDGWVVR
+587 NDGWIIR

-605 IGVVFMFVGG
+605 IGVMFMFAGG
-615 ILSIKKSLDK
+615 LLSIKKNLN
-625 KRIIA
+625 KRKNA

>member
-12 LALLFVAFQ
+12 LTLLFATFQ
-21 TFGFFK
+21 TFSLFK
-27 TEKKFI
+27 TEKNFI
-33 KRYEFFVSGLLIFS
+33 KRYKFFVFGSLIFS
-47 SIAFFSLMYGY
+47 FIAFFSLMYGY

-79 YKIAA
+79 YKVAA

-91 SMLLWMLVLTIFN
+91 SMLLWILVLSIFN

-112 KQNLKYVYKALQIQ
+112 KQNLNYIYKTLQIQ

-133 MLFTILTSNPFQ
+133 MLFTILTSNPFRK
-145 NVESFQSEGLGFNP
+145 VESFQSEGLGFNP

-180 SAAFSLAMATL
+180 SAAFSLAIATL
-191 ISQAKITDVPWHQYI
+191 ISQTKIANVPWHQYI
-206 KTFVM
+206 KIFVM

-307 SRGIYILTFMA
+307 SRGVYILTFMA
-318 VLGGYSFIIFFQ
+318 ILGGYAFILFFK

-341 SFLSK
+341 VFLSK
-346 EGAILFNNFLM
+346 EGSILFNNFLM

-371 LIIEAILDN
+371 LIIEAISDN

-386 PYFNKTIIPIIIPAI
+386 PYFNKTIIPITIPAI
-401 LLMGVAPIFAW
+401 LLMGIAPIFSW
-412 KKDNLKRIIKVSA
+412 KKDTLKRIIRISS
-425 PKIIVTIVL
+425 PKIIAAVILT
-434 ALSFLYFYKFISFI
+434 LSFLYFYKFINFM
-448 GIVGIFL
+448 GIIGIFL

-462 NLLNLIFK
+462 NFLNLIFK
-470 TKGCSKETILA
+470 AKGYAKETVLA
-481 HFGVGLLILGITS
+481 HFGVGLLILGIAG
-494 SSVWQEEKVARMN
+494 SSVWQEVKVARMN
-507 IKDQVTIKNYTIIF
+507 VKDKMTIKNYTIIF
-521 NDINE
+521 NEINE

-536 GDFLVNSKK
+536 GNFLVNNKK
-545 NKITNLKPEKRL
+545 NKITHLKPEKRL
-557 YLVTNIVTTEAAIHT
+557 YPVTNIVTTEAAIHT
-572 NLARDLYIVL
+572 SLARDLYIVL

-587 NDGWVVR
+587 SDGWVIR
-594 FYINPLVIWIW
+594 FYINPLVVWIW
-605 IGVVFMFVGG
+605 IGVMFMFVGG
-615 ILSIKKSLDK
+615 LFSIKKNLS
-625 KRIIA
+625 KRKNA

>member
-12 LALLFVAFQ
+12 LALLFAALQ
-21 TFGFFK
+21 TFCFFK

-33 KRYEFFVSGLLIFS
+33 KRYKFFVSGLLIFS

-91 SMLLWMLVLTIFN
+91 SMLLWILVLTIFN
-104 FLIFKLCN
+104 FLIFKLYN

-145 NVESFQSEGLGFNP
+145 NVESFQSEGWGFNP

-191 ISQAKITDVPWHQYI
+191 ISQAKIADVPWHQYI

-253 GTALIHSLMIVEK
+253 GTALIHSLMIVDK

-318 VLGGYSFIIFFQ
+318 ILGGYSFILFFQ

-346 EGAILFNNFLM
+346 EGSILFNNFLM

-386 PYFNKTIIPIIIPAI
+386 PYFNKTIIPITIPAI

-412 KKDNLKRIIKVSA
+412 KKDNLKRIIKISS
-425 PKIIVTIVL
+425 PKIIVTIIL
-434 ALSFLYFYKFISFI
+434 TLSFLYFYKFINFI
-448 GIVGIFL
+448 GIIGIFL

-462 NLLNLIFK
+462 NLLNLILK

-494 SSVWQEEKVARMN
+494 SSVWQEERVARMN
-507 IKDQVTIKNYTIIF
+507 VKDQVTIKNYTIVF
-521 NDINE
+521 NEINE

-536 GDFLVNSKK
+536 GNFLVSSKK

-557 YLVTNIVTTEAAIHT
+557 YPVTNIITTEAAIHT
-572 NLARDLYIVL
+572 NLVRDLYIVL
-582 GDGNS
+582 GNGNS

-615 ILSIKKSLDK
+615 ILSIKKSLNK
-625 KRIIA
+625 KRIIG

>member
-12 LALLFVAFQ
+12 LALLFAALQ
-21 TFGFFK
+21 TFCFFK

-33 KRYEFFVSGLLIFS
+33 KRYKFFVSGLLIFS

-91 SMLLWMLVLTIFN
+91 SMLLWILVLTIFN
-104 FLIFKLCN
+104 FLIFKLYN

-145 NVESFQSEGLGFNP
+145 NVESFQSEGWGFNP

-191 ISQAKITDVPWHQYI
+191 ISQAKIADVPWHQYI

-253 GTALIHSLMIVEK
+253 GTALIHSLMIVDK

-318 VLGGYSFIIFFQ
+318 ILGGYSFILFFQ

-346 EGAILFNNFLM
+346 EGSILFNNFLM

-386 PYFNKTIIPIIIPAI
+386 PYFNKTIIPITIPAI

-412 KKDNLKRIIKVSA
+412 KKDNLKRIIKISS
-425 PKIIVTIVL
+425 PKIIVTIIL
-434 ALSFLYFYKFISFI
+434 TLSFLYFYKFINFI
-448 GIVGIFL
+448 GIIGIFL

-462 NLLNLIFK
+462 NLLNLILK

-494 SSVWQEEKVARMN
+494 SSVWQEESVTRMN
-507 IKDQVTIKNYTIIF
+507 VKDQVTIKNYTIVF
-521 NDINE
+521 NEINE

-536 GDFLVNSKK
+536 GNFLVSSKK

-557 YLVTNIVTTEAAIHT
+557 YPVTNIITTEAAIHT
-572 NLARDLYIVL
+572 NLVRDLYIVL
-582 GDGNS
+582 GNGNS

-615 ILSIKKSLDK
+615 ILSIKKSLNK
-625 KRIIA
+625 KRIIG

>member
-1 MINIVG
+1 
-7 NTSLY
+7 
-12 LALLFVAFQ
+12 
-21 TFGFFK
+21 
-27 TEKKFI
+27 
-33 KRYEFFVSGLLIFS
+33 
-47 SIAFFSLMYGY
+47 
-58 FVSDFTILNVFKNSH
+58 
-73 SSKPLI
+73 
-79 YKIAA
+79 
-84 TWGNHEG
+84 
-91 SMLLWMLVLTIFN
+91 
-104 FLIFKLCN
+104 
-112 KQNLKYVYKALQIQ
+112 
-126 GFIIFGF
+126 
-133 MLFTILTSNPFQ
+133 
-145 NVESFQSEGLGFNP
+145 
-159 ILQDPALAI
+159 
-168 HPPFLYIGYVGF
+168 
-180 SAAFSLAMATL
+180 
-191 ISQAKITDVPWHQYI
+191 
-206 KTFVM
+206 M

-253 GTALIHSLMIVEK
+253 GTALIHSLMIVDK

-318 VLGGYSFIIFFQ
+318 ILGGYSFIIFFQ

-386 PYFNKTIIPIIIPAI
+386 PYFNKTIIPITIPAI

-412 KKDNLKRIIKVSA
+412 KKDNLKRIIKISS
-425 PKIIVTIVL
+425 PKIIVTIIL
-434 ALSFLYFYKFISFI
+434 ALSFLYFYKFINFI
-448 GIVGIFL
+448 GIIGIFL

-494 SSVWQEEKVARMN
+494 SSVWQEERVARMN
-507 IKDQVTIKNYTIIF
+507 IKDQVTIKNYTVIF

-557 YLVTNIVTTEAAIHT
+557 YPVTNIITTEAAIHT

-615 ILSIKKSLDK
+615 ILSIKKSLNK
-625 KRIIA
+625 KRIIG